1 LTVAGNL
8 KAVTTDGAAFLVDAV
23 GTQHR
28 PAEGDFKIACLVP
41 SITELLFDLNLGK
54 RVVARTGYCIHPEE
68 FVKAVPKV
76 GGTKQ
81 INFEK
86 LKKLAPSHIVLNLEE
101 NTKECALTLKEFI
114 PNLVVTHPTK
124 FRDNFLLFELI
135 GGVFDAK
142 QSAASLDAELTKQ
155 ITKNYFR
162 LRPGRRPLNVLYL
175 IWKDPWMSVAPTTYI
190 ADVLKQAGLF
200 QIGLPSEREY
210 PTVDFLLVDWANV
223 DAVFLSSEPYSFSP
237 EDQRSFVVELLRLT
251 SKPIPVLMVDGELMS
266 WYGSRAL
273 KTPAYLNQLR
283 FELDALL
290 KNDG

>member
-1 LTVAGNL
+1 MTVNFHL
-8 KAVTTDGAAFLVDAV
+8 KAVTTDDVASLVDAV
-23 GTQHR
+23 GTQHK

-54 RVVARTGYCIHPEE
+54 RVVARTGYCIHPEK
-68 FVKAVPKV
+68 FVKTIPKV

-81 INFEK
+81 INFKK

-124 FRDNFLLFELI
+124 FEDNFLLFELI
-135 GGVFDAK
+135 GGVFNEK
-142 QSAASLDAELTKQ
+142 QSAVNLAAELKAQ
-155 ITKNYFR
+155 IAKSDFR
-162 LRPGRRPLNVLYL
+162 LHPERTQLNVLYL

-190 ADVLKQAGLF
+190 ADVLKQVNFL

-210 PTVDFLLVDWANV
+210 PTVDFSLVDWANV
-223 DAVFLSSEPYSFSP
+223 DAVLLSTEPYSFSA
-237 EDQRSFVVELLRLT
+237 EDQRNLKEQLESLT
-251 SKPIPVLMVDGELMS
+251 SKAIPVVIVDGELMS
-266 WYGSRAL
+266 WYGSRSL

-283 FELDALL
+283 SQVDALI
-290 KNDG
+290 

>member
-1 LTVAGNL
+1 MTIAVNL
-8 KAVTTDGAAFLVDAV
+8 KAVITDGAASLVDAV

-28 PAEGDFKIACLVP
+28 PAEGNFKIACLVP

-101 NTKECALTLKEFI
+101 NTRECALTLSEFI

-124 FRDNFLLFELI
+124 FQDNFLLFELI
-135 GGVFDAK
+135 GGVFNAK
-142 QSAASLDAELTKQ
+142 QSATNLAAELTTQ
-155 ITKNYFR
+155 IIKNDFR
-162 LRPGRRPLNVLYL
+162 LHLERTPLNVLYL

-190 ADVLKQAGLF
+190 ADVLKQANFF
-200 QIGLPSEREY
+200 QIDLPSKREY
-210 PTVDFLLVDWANV
+210 PTVDFSLVDWTNV
-223 DAVFLSSEPYSFSP
+223 DAVFLSSEPYSFSAD
-237 EDQRSFVVELLRLT
+237 DQRNLIDQLGTLT
-251 SKPIPVLMVDGELMS
+251 SKPIPVVMVDGELIS

-273 KTPAYLNQLR
+273 KTPAYLTQ
-283 FELDALL
+283 LL
-290 KNDG
+290 KF